1 MFHDLPYNII
11 DKEEKYRIFDIFF
24 VICHIKEV
32 LNNYLL
38 LFVFEKIKCPLIYID
53 MDARMKSNQY

>member
-38 LFVFEKIKCPLIYID
+38 LFVFGKIKCPLIYIEW
-53 MDARMKSNQY
+53 MLE